1 MLRNLLLSDR
11 KGDRSC
17 EKRGRHLA
25 DKSVNKTTGMT
36 TPSIDNEN
44 YFSLDYQNISHQQEQ
59 SFPGPHSS
67 AVSG

>member
-17 EKRGRHLA
+17 EKSGRHLA
-25 DKSVNKTTGMT
+25 DKSVNKTTGLT

-44 YFSLDYQNISHQQEQ
+44 YFSLGYQNISH
-59 SFPGPHSS
+59 
-67 AVSG
+67 